1 MSLADLVVSSELTIL
16 GKATSISSSVLDSV
30 IPRGCPGGLW

>member
-1 MSLADLVVSSELTIL
+1 MSPADLVVSSEMTIL
-16 GKATSISSSVLDSV
+16 SKAASISGSVLDSV

>member
-1 MSLADLVVSSELTIL
+1 MFPADLVVSSEMTIL
-16 GKATSISSSVLDSV
+16 VKTASISVLDSV